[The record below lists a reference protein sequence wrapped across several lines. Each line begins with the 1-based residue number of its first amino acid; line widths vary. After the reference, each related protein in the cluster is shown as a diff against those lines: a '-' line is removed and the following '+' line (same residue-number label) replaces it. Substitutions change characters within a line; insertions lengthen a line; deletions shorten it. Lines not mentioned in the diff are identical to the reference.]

1 MWVYNCCAW
10 AFMCVSVCRCVCD
23 CELHNQKAKT
33 TVSPQIKRISWRREI
48 EWNSS
53 CGYKKETKRK
63 TLKLKTHGRHKKN
76 NNNTTEDGWKPCIW
90 RYACT
95 DLYMYIMLY
104 MSWCVCVCIH
114 FNFHFHCGCGSL
126 FLPRQPTIDSS
137 TAKSKHQHHHQQ
149 HHYNKNNNKC
159 YETTAMSLMQIFV
172 YSKSNRNRIKT
183 KNKNPTKK
191 PTMKLKRGSYYWQF

>member
-1 MWVYNCCAW
+1 MRGRV
-10 AFMCVSVCRCVCD
+10 CVCVGVWD
-23 CELHNQKAKT
+23 CALHNQKAKT

-53 CGYKKETKRK
+53 SSSSGYKKRNKTKDIEI
-63 TLKLKTHGRHKKN
+63 KN
-76 NNNTTEDGWKPCIW
+76 SWAPQQKQQQHE
-90 RYACT
+90 A
-95 DLYMYIMLY
+95 LYMTICMHRFIYVHHTIY
-104 MSWCVCVCIH
+104 ERVCVCVCTH

-137 TAKSKHQHHHQQ
+137 TTKSKYHHNHHHQ
-149 HHYNKNNNKC
+149 HHYNNNNKY

-183 KNKNPTKK
+183 AKK
-191 PTMKLKRGSYYWQF
+191 KAQPKSQQRNCRGGSYYWQF